1 LEISSGAVEGA
12 VNYVI
17 AKRFDSGGMRWIKE
31 RAEHL
36 LQLRCIEVNGDWD
49 AFIEFVHDRTRTQ
62 AQQQRKN
69 LSLKRT
75 KPAPLPTYG
84 LI

>member
-1 LEISSGAVEGA
+1 MGGQA
-12 VNYVI
+12 
-17 AKRFDSGGMRWIKE
+17 AKFGRQHLRASQGGPFDI
-31 RAEHL
+31 
-36 LQLRCIEVNGDWD
+36 
-49 AFIEFVHDRTRTQ
+49 IEFVHDRTKEQ